1 MADRKYLKL
10 KSRKD
15 DKLYKIRL
23 GEFTIQRV
31 PTIGNKVNRS
41 TMHVTQKGADFYT
54 FMLDHPEE
62 EFEIIGTKSTLNITN
77 DKYMDTSYP
86 VVKLTAV
93 NKKGETITYPG
104 YTFFISDLSSILE
117 PRLPIYKL
125 SIARVFLAVDS
136 ESNVLLPLP
145 METHFTAK
153 YNSPNYYEP
162 FKAFFTTAPYTRGI
176 FYNERVDFGGDMIM
190 QDLEPAI
197 LGSTPYNEL
206 TGYKVP
212 FPGYEAL
219 ATGDYEPKA
228 NYAAASTVYCALR
241 NFSDPDPDNPTIPPI
256 DIEYGFPGE
265 PSGPGGGD
273 GEMSDTNE
281 ETELKPPNI
290 LNVKYFTRVY
300 KLTPGQV
307 EQLRGYLWSDDFI
320 TNLPKLFSDPFSS
333 LIGIQAVP
341 LDITGNEVDV
351 HIGTLNTGVNG
362 VHVRDYYNT
371 IDLGA
376 IDITEYWQSFL
387 DYQPYTRLKLFL
399 PYIGIVDLP
408 TDQFMNQSIGIKY
421 RIDVLSGAC
430 IAVISNST
438 NIICQFTGNCATK
451 MPISASDHSS
461 IISNS
466 LVGLTAVAGNV
477 ATGNVAGAVASSANV
492 MLGLK
497 EKIQISGS
505 LSTNHGILVNDT
517 PYLMIERPTS
527 DIPAGYGAL
536 KGFTSNISLKLSACS
551 GFTKVSDIK
560 LDGISATDEE
570 KTELLALLQT
580 GVYL

>member
-1 MADRKYLKL
+1 MNDRKYLKL
-10 KSRKD
+10 KSRTSN
-15 DKLYKIRL
+15 KLYKIRL
-23 GEFTIQRV
+23 GEFNFIRPDESSYDAQYLKL
-31 PTIGNKVNRS
+31 KV
-41 TMHVTQKGADFYT
+41 KGENFYS
-54 FMLDHPEE
+54 FMLNYAGETFD
-62 EFEIIGTKSTLNITN
+62 IVGTKSSIYIDYFTLWEGTPSEVT
-77 DKYMDTSYP
+77 YLGA
-86 VVKLTAV
+86 KLTAV
-93 NKKGETITYPG
+93 NKKGETITYDR
-104 YTFFISDLSSILE
+104 FIFNTEREYGLLYSINA
-117 PRLPIYKL
+117 L
-125 SIARVFLAVDS
+125 SIARCFLAIDTDS
-136 ESNVLLPLP
+136 NSLFPLHF
-145 METHFTAK
+145 ETHYTTENIDGK
-153 YNSPNYYEP
+153 EIYTP
-162 FKAFFTTAPYTRGI
+162 FFTIPAPYTIGI
-176 FYNERVDFGGDMIM
+176 ERDM
-190 QDLEPAI
+190 DLPSI
-197 LGSTPYNEL
+197 DGKKTRRRNISSVLQGSARAFREL
-206 TGYKVP
+206 TSK
-212 FPGYEAL
+212 FPGYEEL
-219 ATGDYEPKA
+219 ATGEYISSLDHA
-228 NYAAASTVYCALR
+228 GSVVYCALR
-241 NFSDPDPDNPTIPPI
+241 NFSDPDPDNPEESPI
-256 DIEYGFPGE
+256 DIIYEFPGE
-265 PSGPGGGD
+265 PSGPSGGG
-273 GEMSDTNE
+273 GEMEDTNE

-300 KLTPGQV
+300 KLTPAQV

-320 TNLPKLFSDPFSS
+320 TNLPKLFSDPFSA

-477 ATGNVAGAVASSANV
+477 ATGNVAGTVASSANV